1 MSWRRIIGILLILIS
16 LFLAILLSAKLPF
29 FKSNTV
35 LDISEFELTP
45 GIHNP
50 YNITL
55 EPLTK
60 NEYRVEVE
68 ISSPSPIY
76 FDFWVVNE
84 TELDLLIELMS
95 WPVFQS
101 DYPYNY
107 PFDLIRG
114 HAKEINITGIR
125 RFELVNLDRNGKYCL
140 VFINLW
146 EEFTQHVSIRVKEYY
161 LEEPARSLLE
171 PHPLNITIVVGIAV
185 LGVYLTVSPKSV
197 AKRKRRRRLP
207 KRS

>member
-16 LFLAILLSAKLPF
+16 LLLAILLSAKFPF
-29 FKSNTV
+29 FKANIV
-35 LDISEFELTP
+35 LEKSPFELTP
-45 GIHNP
+45 GIHNS

-60 NEYRVEVE
+60 NDYRVEVE
-68 ISSPSPIY
+68 ISPYRLPIH

-84 TELDLLIELMS
+84 TELGLLIAFMS
-95 WPVFQS
+95 YPEFQF
-101 DYPYNY
+101 DYPYNR

-114 HAKEINITGIR
+114 HAKEINITSTR
-125 RFELVNLDRNGKYCL
+125 RFELVNMNRNGNYCL

-171 PHPLNITIVVGIAV
+171 PHPINLTIVVGIAV
-185 LGVYLTVSPKSV
+185 IGVYLTVTGPKHV
-197 AKRKRRRRLP
+197 AKRKRRRRLT
-207 KRS
+207 